1 LKKTISIYIFSL
13 TFFLCLFGNK
23 LHSQFVKVSDYVLIA
38 GYVFE
43 EASSESLSYV
53 NIYVKQTRR
62 GTISDTSGFFILK
75 ARLNDTIIFST
86 ITHERKTAVV
96 TENLRESADPLI
108 VFLEPRTYQLRSVD
122 IIALRRYEQLKYEVI
137 NMKLPDDGFVYAIK
151 NFPSRPVDID
161 YHSRAGVSDF
171 GFVFSPITALYD
183 AFSKEGREKR
193 KLEELLEQDR
203 KRGLIESRISVR
215 KIGSITNLNEAEA
228 RQFLEWCNFS
238 VEFILKINDYELIRL
253 IMHRFEQY
261 RRTSH
266 YLEHSNRQRLN

>member
-1 LKKTISIYIFSL
+1 MLNAQ
-13 TFFLCLFGNK
+13 FF
-23 LHSQFVKVSDYVLIA
+23 KVADYVLIA

-43 EASSESLSYV
+43 EETSESIPYV
-53 NIYVKQTRR
+53 NIFVKQTRR

-96 TENLRESADPLI
+96 TEDLRESPDPLI
-108 VFLEPRTYQLRSVD
+108 VFLNPRTYQLRSVD
-122 IIALRRYEQLKYEVI
+122 IIALRRYEQLKYEVV

-151 NFPSRPVDID
+151 NFPIRPVDID

-183 AFSKEGREKR
+183 AFSKEGRERR

-203 KRGLIESRISVR
+203 RRELIENRINTR
-215 KIGSITNLNEAEA
+215 KIASITKLSEAEA
-228 RQFLEWCNFS
+228 QNFLNWCNFS

-261 RRTSH
+261 TRTYH
-266 YLEHSNRQRLN
+266 YLQHSNRQHNSQ